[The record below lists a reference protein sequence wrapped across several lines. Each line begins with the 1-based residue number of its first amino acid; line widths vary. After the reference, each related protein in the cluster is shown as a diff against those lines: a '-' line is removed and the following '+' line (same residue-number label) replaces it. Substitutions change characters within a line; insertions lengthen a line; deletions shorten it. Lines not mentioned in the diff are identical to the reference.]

1 MDDFLRGRTPAATS
15 RSVWGRQGIVLRIS
29 SYLDVGMPPAD
40 LVTSV
45 RGVVRRTGKV
55 IVLTNRDGSHY
66 LPGGRLEPGESYRE
80 ALARE
85 VEEECGLIVVRAT
98 RIGFTHLQH
107 ETARPV
113 DYPYPYPDMFHLVYV
128 VEAEGRIKSGDLD
141 GYEDS
146 AELTSFE
153 DAARLP
159 HTGFALP
166 FLERARRLP

>member
-1 MDDFLRGRTPAATS
+1 
-15 RSVWGRQGIVLRIS
+15 
-29 SYLDVGMPPAD
+29 
-40 LVTSV
+40 
-45 RGVVRRTGKV
+45 
-55 IVLTNRDGSHY
+55 
-66 LPGGRLEPGESYRE
+66 
-80 ALARE
+80 
-85 VEEECGLIVVRAT
+85 
-98 RIGFTHLQH
+98 
-107 ETARPV
+107 
-113 DYPYPYPDMFHLVYV
+113 MFHLVYV